1 MEPRETRGA
10 FKFFAS
16 YLAAAQ
22 MLTNKEDQADF
33 LMAICEYGITGVE
46 PQIAG
51 TGAAL
56 FMLAKPNIDASNK
69 KSDSGASGGKANS
82 KQTASKPEANRKQTE
97 SKPEANSKQTSSKTE
112 PEEGSRKKEEG
123 RKEVGSRNTPPK
135 SPRGEDFEVFWQAY
149 PKKVGKQA
157 AKKAFEKVTVPVE
170 SLVSAIKRQECSPQ
184 WSKDD
189 GQYIPNPATWLNQ
202 GRWEDEMT
210 VSAPAVGFTPG
221 VEEAATI
228 ARLRKLRSEGAV

>member
-46 PQIAG
+46 PQITG

-82 KQTASKPEANRKQTE
+82 KQTA
-97 SKPEANSKQTSSKTE
+97 SKTE